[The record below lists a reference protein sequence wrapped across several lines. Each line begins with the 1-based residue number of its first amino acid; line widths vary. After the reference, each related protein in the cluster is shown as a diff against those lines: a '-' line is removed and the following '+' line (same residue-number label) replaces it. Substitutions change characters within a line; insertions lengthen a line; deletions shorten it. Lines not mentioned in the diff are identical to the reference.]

1 MRGLAIGAALLF
13 AALAQVT
20 VAPLFPIEGAVFDFM
35 LVTLLTITV
44 WAGPR
49 AAMVSL
55 PFAAIFL
62 GFAGDRS
69 PGLLI
74 IAYLP
79 LVPLAF
85 VVAEANFPLN
95 RFLQSIVVGVG
106 AGMWAR
112 LALSAGAF
120 IGGADV
126 TLSALL
132 FLVLVPG
139 LFLDILLMT
148 FAYMPF
154 RLAGMTARPMTLQ
167 RSTF

>member
-1 MRGLAIGAALLF
+1 MREIVVAVAVLF

-20 VAPLFPIEGAVFDFM
+20 VAPLFPIQGALFDFV
-35 LVTLLTITV
+35 LVTLITVAV

-62 GFAGDRS
+62 GFVSDRA

-74 IAYLP
+74 LAYLP
-79 LVPLAF
+79 LLPLAF
-85 VVAEANFPLN
+85 VVAEANLPLS
-95 RFLQSIVVGVG
+95 RFVQTVLVG
-106 AGMWAR
+106 AGVGIWAR
-112 LALSAGAF
+112 LVLSLGAF
-120 IGGADV
+120 VGGAEF
-126 TLSALL
+126 TLSGLL

-139 LFLDILLMT
+139 VFLDILLVT
-148 FAYMPF
+148 FVYLPF
-154 RLAGMTARPMTLQ
+154 RLSGMHARPMTLH